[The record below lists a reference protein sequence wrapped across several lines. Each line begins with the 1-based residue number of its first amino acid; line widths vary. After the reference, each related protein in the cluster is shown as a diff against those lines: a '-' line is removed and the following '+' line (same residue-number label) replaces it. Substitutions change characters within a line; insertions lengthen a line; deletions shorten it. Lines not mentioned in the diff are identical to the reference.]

1 MKKIRKRNKSNWYII
16 IILIMLVVLS
26 IIVFQK
32 SKTVN
37 KNSQNC
43 VAKFTSKQ
51 NQNSKEIKPETIAS
65 SDNAQ
70 LVASTDNVNN
80 IDKNYA
86 AFFKKDVFIGD
97 SITEGLAEYDILN
110 EENVCAKLGL
120 SLDGVDAQISKAVSL
135 KPEKVFLLLGSN
147 DIEYEQETPEAF
159 ADKYKQVIN
168 KIKLRLPEAKL
179 YIQSILPVL
188 PQAAKQDKLVNN
200 TRIDEFNVAVK
211 QMAEQE
217 KLDYINIASVLN
229 ESNKNLYEQDGE
241 HLKIQFYPLWL
252 NYIEVNIK

>member
-1 MKKIRKRNKSNWYII
+1 MKRIRKRNKFKSYIK
-16 IILIMLVVLS
+16 IILAILVILS
-26 IIVFQK
+26 IIVFLK
-32 SKTVN
+32 SKVVN
-37 KNSQNC
+37 NNFQSS
-43 VAKFTSKQ
+43 VAKFASKQ
-51 NQNSKEIKPETIAS
+51 NQKSKEIKPETIVSNNNTHA
-65 SDNAQ
+65 A
-70 LVASTDNVNN
+70 ATDNINT

-120 SLDGVDAQISKAVSL
+120 SLDDVDAQTTKAVSL

-147 DIEYEQETPEAF
+147 DIEYEQETPKAF

-168 KIKLRLPEAKL
+168 RIKLRLPEAKL

-188 PQAAKQDKLVNN
+188 SQAAKQDKLVNN
-200 TRIDEFNVAVK
+200 TRIDEFNAAVK

-217 KLDYINIASVLN
+217 KLEYINIASVLN

-241 HLKIQFYPLWL
+241 HFKIQFYPLWL
-252 NYIEVNIK
+252 NYVEANIK